1 MSDLESFRIGQKGS
15 SLLFRKVEDGICDL
29 AGRLRAR
36 SLIIRSYFREHD
48 LVLARIESNSAFGNK
63 AQYFLRTVEVRVFW
77 FAMSIRSPWAFGHY
91 ESISSRKSQLCAR
104 MPLMQKQVVVIA
116 GPAGSG
122 KDSIVQGVLKKCS
135 NATLMV
141 TATTRTP
148 RPSEVDGVNYHFL
161 TNEKFLE
168 EQKAGNILEYYHREE
183 TDTYYGTYKPDI
195 DARIKSGKVVFA
207 VIQIVG
213 AKYLK
218 EHYDATTIFIMPPSL
233 GVLERRVRGR
243 APMTDLEWQERL
255 AHTQRE
261 ITEDAPFYDYRIQ
274 NDDGKLDQAIDEVI
288 EILRKE
294 GYTLGA

>member
-1 MSDLESFRIGQKGS
+1 M
-15 SLLFRKVEDGICDL
+15 
-29 AGRLRAR
+29 
-36 SLIIRSYFREHD
+36 
-48 LVLARIESNSAFGNK
+48 
-63 AQYFLRTVEVRVFW
+63 
-77 FAMSIRSPWAFGHY
+77 P
-91 ESISSRKSQLCAR
+91 R
-104 MPLMQKQVVVIA
+104 MKQVVVIA

-122 KDSIVQGVLKKCS
+122 KDSIVQGVLKRCP
-135 NATLMV
+135 NTTLMV
-141 TATTRTP
+141 TATTRAP
-148 RPSEVDGVNYHFL
+148 RPGEENGISYHFL
-161 TNEKFLE
+161 TNDEFKKE
-168 EQKAGNILEYYHREE
+168 MEAGNILEYYHREE

-218 EHYDATTIFIMPPSL
+218 EHYDATTIFIMPPSID
-233 GVLERRVRGR
+233 VLERRVRGR

-261 ITEDAPFYDYRIQ
+261 VTEDAPFYDYRIT

-294 GYTLGA
+294 GYTHGA